1 MAFEKQLKWIK
12 PELIALGKDFFWG
25 TITLVF
31 ILLLM
36 MGLGSITNVL
46 LGVAAFIT
54 KNLIFQII
62 LAFGILFFLGIF
74 SRNLQKSERFS
85 LFKKFLPAEI
95 FKKPE
100 VAYFSDGNK
109 LTLGILIKV
118 HSFKL
123 EGIVREMGE
132 IVPAQ
137 GAPTSG
143 GQLSGKLVSIDSL
156 YLTGRTYGQSLAAC
170 MSFGTKMS
178 AITELVPFN
187 TKGKR
192 SFKEIVNYKNV
203 VNIC

>member
-1 MAFEKQLKWIK
+1 
-12 PELIALGKDFFWG
+12 
-25 TITLVF
+25 
-31 ILLLM
+31 
-36 MGLGSITNVL
+36 
-46 LGVAAFIT
+46 
-54 KNLIFQII
+54 
-62 LAFGILFFLGIF
+62 
-74 SRNLQKSERFS
+74 
-85 LFKKFLPAEI
+85 
-95 FKKPE
+95 
-100 VAYFSDGNK
+100 
-109 LTLGILIKV
+109 
-118 HSFKL
+118 
-123 EGIVREMGE
+123 MGE